1 MSEIVDAYYEKR
13 KVYMPLDENLT
24 DLREKGFGNLVKNRI
39 YLSVYEIFFLVDKGK
54 IKVLDKKDKIELL
67 LRELVQ
73 QLSSRKPEI
82 WIKYLV
88 YRDLRDR
95 GYIVRETDKVDFE
108 IYNKG
113 PNRRL
118 IYIIYEG
125 SEANIKKLNSLLDFA
140 VKERKD
146 LILAVIDRR
155 TDIVYYS
162 LTEMKI

>member
-13 KVYMPLDENLT
+13 TVYMPLDENLT

-39 YLSVYEIFFLVDKGK
+39 YLSVYEIFFLVDKRK
-54 IKVLDKKDKIELL
+54 IKVLDKKDKIELP

-95 GYIVRETDKVDFE
+95 GYIVREIDKVDFE
-108 IYNKG
+108 IYSKG

-125 SEANIKKLNSLLDFA
+125 FEANIKKLNSLLDFA

-155 TDIVYYS
+155 TDVVYYS

>member
-54 IKVLDKKDKIELL
+54 IKVLDKKDKIELP

-95 GYIVRETDKVDFE
+95 GYIVREIDKVDFE
-108 IYNKG
+108 IYSKG

-140 VKERKD
+140 VQERKD

>member
-1 MSEIVDAYYEKR
+1 MSEIIDAYYEKR

-24 DLREKGFGNLVKNRI
+24 DLREKGFGSLVRNKI

-54 IKVLDKKDKIELL
+54 IKVLDKKNETELS

-73 QLSSRKPEI
+73 ELSSRKPEI

-95 GYIVRETDKVDFE
+95 GYIVREIEKVDFE
-108 IYNKG
+108 IYSKG

-140 VKERKD
+140 LKERKD

>member
-1 MSEIVDAYYEKR
+1 MSEIIDAYYEKR

-24 DLREKGFGNLVKNRI
+24 DLREKGFGSLVRNRI

-54 IKVLDKKDKIELL
+54 IKVLDKKNETKLS

-73 QLSSRKPEI
+73 ELSSRKPEI

-95 GYIVRETDKVDFE
+95 GYIVREIEKVDFE
-108 IYNKG
+108 IYSKG

-118 IYIIYEG
+118 ICSI
-125 SEANIKKLNSLLDFA
+125 STRKKRLG
-140 VKERKD
+140 
-146 LILAVIDRR
+146 
-155 TDIVYYS
+155 
-162 LTEMKI
+162 